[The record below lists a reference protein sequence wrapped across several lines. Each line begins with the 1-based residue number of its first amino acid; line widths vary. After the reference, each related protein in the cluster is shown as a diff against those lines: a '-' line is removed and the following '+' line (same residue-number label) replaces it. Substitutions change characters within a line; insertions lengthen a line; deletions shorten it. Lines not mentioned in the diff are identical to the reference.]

1 MGVDS
6 AAGLE
11 GAIEILR
18 TTIPFFFANNEFA
31 PTLLQPKTARN
42 PDAQKPTPLFP
53 ERLANSTKINIICA
67 AFSSSKEAVLACLQS
82 KNAGAFGQCQR
93 GVFVEQHGFDQECDR
108 CVEEDEGLGDV
119 GQEIRSEPVK
129 RKSDE
134 EAEDQRKKQ
143 RV

>member
-1 MGVDS
+1 MRVDS
-6 AAGLE
+6 G
-11 GAIEILR
+11 GIHNMCRILVFQGSCPR
-18 TTIPFFFANNEFA
+18 CGDSHTWDD
-31 PTLLQPKTARN
+31 LSQR
-42 PDAQKPTPLFP
+42 
-53 ERLANSTKINIICA
+53 
-67 AFSSSKEAVLACLQS
+67 LACLQS

-119 GQEIRSEPVK
+119 GEEIASEPVK